1 MARLYT
7 LLPREEF
14 QRMKKRLLWTW
25 VCLIALQ
32 IQIFGLG
39 CGSDRKDPSSDVSSS
54 GAYPD
59 RGWPVIHHDNRNSDS
74 MDTPGPR
81 GVSPSFHVL
90 QGKFIAATATV
101 GPEGNVY
108 VGVGLDLSGG
118 PCRLFALDGSTG
130 DVLWC
135 SDRVNDAAIA
145 SSPTIDRD
153 GNVYLGDNRAMYSFT
168 SQGHHRWQT
177 PIVGLPLSAQ
187 FTPEGHLFFITHIC
201 RIYVLSRDTGEP
213 ILDPYVLL
221 PGLSYE
227 PGFLDYLDCGSGSS
241 EGNCPCANTPS
252 IDLKSGVFYCTLSRP
267 GKGQTSLVAMR
278 YIPGDPPRIEPLW
291 ENQAL
296 AGGSA
301 SSPDLSGDGLR
312 LYVNDNTNHMLALSA
327 ENDETLWSFDLGYNP
342 LGSAC
347 TSRSGVI
354 LPTGGIG
361 APLVALRDAGD
372 HAEILW
378 ERPDL
383 ESRGIAVQR
392 GTDRAYVVA
401 ARAGNLLGIRLLVLD
416 LATGRTLDEESV
428 SATEFARWARPCP
441 RSEGCTFRDFPGV
454 SGDSSRTPADRIST
468 PFDRPSPPC

>member
-1 MARLYT
+1 
-7 LLPREEF
+7 
-14 QRMKKRLLWTW
+14 MKKRFL
-25 VCLIALQ
+25 LIAACLAAVQVQ
-32 IQIFGLG
+32 ILCPG
-39 CGSDRKDPSSDVSSS
+39 CGSDRSGKSS
-54 GAYPD
+54 GHSLSCAYPD

-74 MDTPGPR
+74 SDTSGPA
-81 GVSPSFHVL
+81 GVSPTFHAL
-90 QGKFIAATATV
+90 QGKFIAAAATV

-108 VGVGLDLSGG
+108 VGVGLDLRGD
-118 PCRLFALDGSTG
+118 PCHFFALDGATG
-130 DVLWC
+130 DILWC

-153 GNVYLGDNRAMYSFT
+153 GNVYLGDNRAMHSFA
-168 SQGHHRWQT
+168 SDGRHRWQT
-177 PIVGLPLSAQ
+177 PIVGFPLSAQ
-187 FTPEGHLFFITHIC
+187 FTPDGHLFFITHIG
-201 RIYVLSRDTGEP
+201 RIYALRRDTGEP
-213 ILDPYVLL
+213 VTEPYVLL
-221 PGLSYE
+221 PDLSYE

-252 IDLKSGVFYCTLSRP
+252 IDLESGVFYFTLSRP
-267 GKGQTSLVAMR
+267 GEGRTSLVAMR
-278 YIPGDPPRIEPLW
+278 YVPGDPPRIEPLW

-301 SSPDLSGDGLR
+301 SSPDISGDGLR
-312 LYVNDNTNHMLALSA
+312 LYVNDSANHMLALSA
-327 ENDETLWSFDLGYNP
+327 EDGGTLWSFDLGYTP

-372 HAEILW
+372 RAEILW

-401 ARAGNLLGIRLLVLD
+401 ARAGGRLGIRLLVLD
-416 LATGRTLDEESV
+416 LATGQTLDEESV
-428 SATEFARWARPCP
+428 SATEFASVGTSM
-441 RSEGCTFRDFPGV
+441 SEEGRVYVPGF
-454 SGDSSRTPADRIST
+454 SGGVWGFEPNPD
-468 PFDRPSPPC
+468 